1 MPSGLEIDRG
11 QPLNGTMAPY
21 AEQILISTGRSD
33 WTSRIEDEDD
43 AVLAKR
49 VKELLGRGGK
59 YSDPFHNVM
68 LTNSS
73 FTPST
78 STPDTAS
85 AYLFPSFRYL
95 PEIRTDTDAVE
106 KFLKAFVL
114 PSELH
119 PAHGV
124 LAEPQREALI
134 RDRRLQE
141 DFPGV
146 QSVDDIVVLICGHG
160 GRDQRCGILGPLLQA
175 EFEDKLQM
183 EGTRLRIAPPSP
195 QDGDESDPPGAR
207 VGLISHIGGHK
218 YAGNVIIYIPP
229 SMKWNPLAGKGIWY
243 GRVSPANVEG
253 IVKETI
259 LNGKVIKEMFRG
271 GVEQGSKILRL

>member
-141 DFPGV
+141 DF
-146 QSVDDIVVLICGHG
+146 L
-160 GRDQRCGILGPLLQA
+160 
-175 EFEDKLQM
+175 LQM